1 MASTFL
7 KRTQELQDTYKLSA
21 VEAARQARAE
31 VDSPTASAN
40 FQQRQSNIANKVAE
54 NTPPPIVPP
63 TTTPI
68 VDTTTTPPPPPP
80 PVVTPDNKAWLIEN
94 KTNQVLWDTMSN
106 YSDNKVTDKAQ
117 LDETKLSVEASSLA
131 LDVELKRKQLEDIEL
146 AKEEDRIQKQK
157 ATDDANNLAALQ
169 LVEREQG
176 AALIASTQ
184 AKNDSAE
191 RETAIQNE
199 IALQQSYTA
208 MGKLWLTLSTVGINS
223 AQKINTDWLYNLAK
237 LKTENA
243 YNLSSLKVQVAKV
256 EFDHTT
262 AINKIVNDSSKRS
275 YDIRKTLNDDIHK
288 INNSIIDNRLSRVEK
303 INAAVDAYQK
313 AAEDNE
319 ANTLKLVQSAA
330 TTLDDITKS
339 MYESLK
345 VKESYNQDKINT
357 YATSGKWFTLTP
369 AKRLAAEVAAWL
381 PKGTVVAQVKANIG
395 KWIADKLEWI
405 AGISAGKINWLIYE
419 ALKLM
424 DTWGY
429 GMDAAIAVALTNS
442 PEYQTQ
448 LKLAE
453 AKKNKVGWSWGG
465 TKAPDATKW
474 VYVVTEQI
482 WWVPTNVEYK
492 KWDPTYRINRW
503 PASNKI
509 TPPAPDG
516 WDIVAL
522 DENWNPIKQ

>member
-7 KRTQELQDTYKLSA
+7 QRTQELQDTYKLSA
-21 VEAARQARAE
+21 LEAARQAREE
-31 VDSPTASAN
+31 VTSPTASAN

-54 NTPPPIVPP
+54 NTPPIVPP

-80 PVVTPDNKAWLIEN
+80 PVVTPDNKAWLVED

-106 YSDNKVTDKAQ
+106 YSANKTIDKTQ
-117 LDETKLSVEASSLA
+117 LDDTKLSVEASSLA

-184 AKNDSAE
+184 AKNDSVE

-262 AINKIVNDSSKRS
+262 AINKIVNDSSNKS
-275 YDIRKTLNDDIHK
+275 YAIRKTLNDDIHK

-313 AAEDNE
+313 ATEDNE

-339 MYESLK
+339 MYETLK
-345 VKESYNQDKINT
+345 VKESYSQDKINT
-357 YATSGKWFTLTP
+357 LATSGKWFTLTP

-429 GMDAAIAVALTNS
+429 GMDAAISVALTNS

-453 AKKNKVGWSWGG
+453 AKKNKVSSGGSKWSSTTGIY
-465 TKAPDATKW
+465 TT
-474 VYVVTEQI
+474 TEMI
-482 WWVPTNVEYK
+482 KWVPTTVEYK
-492 KWDPTYRINRW
+492 KGDTSYRIERGQ
-503 PASNKI
+503 AS
-509 TPPAPDG
+509 TATSATERTDG
-516 WDIVAL
+516 WDEEI
-522 DENWNPIKQ
+522 